1 MVEFNTQFRWKLA
14 LGLALLGLLASLV
27 FVGGCTEQQAGDA
40 KPGSSGTESLSSVN
54 YVLPP
59 GREGDIQAL
68 VSKSGWGSPSD
79 KEYRFGNIAIAQST
93 IVYSVV
99 HSSKLD
105 VVVAELVLGPVQ
117 LAASGAKKST
127 SFAISEKIRPTNP
140 DIRRRLSELL
150 GRAAL
155 SVQSQDQGDF
165 YREIITEVVP
175 ESPVGEE
182 EPRGYG
188 EIVIFVL
195 LLLITLLLT
204 MVLLWRKSLR
214 FAAVVRL
221 NHAVPA
227 LLQTIIFA
235 YWSIY
240 WPGMLSHAELIA
252 LQLVLAFVLDAGL
265 NLAIKRRWS
274 VSFSP
279 IPIVLSANLFV
290 QFPEEELVWSLAMV
304 ALAVASKV
312 MITRNGKH
320 IFNPSA
326 FGIAVVVILGY
337 PFWPEAVTSGDHANE
352 FSAAANM
359 SELIILIALIVQL
372 RVPIVLASLSAALVL
387 QFTQSAYDPEWA
399 PVLLVLTLLITDPST
414 MPKKAA
420 GRVLFGLSYG
430 LIAAVFGLIL
440 IETIQQD
447 FYGKILP
454 VPICNYLVPWFDR
467 WGEKLPKV
475 VNRVLEP
482 RWNKVHVALYFAFMT
497 SLIVGGGKTE
507 RFHASVRLHGAQT
520 DTRYLKVEPNGEALC
535 EKNPLFCQPFSF
547 VDEVRALANPEVKDA
562 SAEP

>member
-1 MVEFNTQFRWKLA
+1 MTHARKQPRWLRNLAMVMVFFA
-14 LGLALLGLLASLV
+14 AHCA
-27 FVGGCTEQQAGDA
+27 FVGCVSDGPDA
-40 KPGSSGTESLSSVN
+40 HAPLATSPGTTSAIS

-59 GREGDIQAL
+59 GRESDIQSL
-68 VSKSGWGSPSD
+68 VSEAGWGGATD
-79 KEYRFGNIAIAQST
+79 ALFRFGNISIETST
-93 IVYSVV
+93 ITYRVV
-99 HSSKLD
+99 RAEAEGN
-105 VVVAELVLGPVQ
+105 VVAELMLKPLTNATPQ
-117 LAASGAKKST
+117 DETSI
-127 SFAISEKIRPTNP
+127 SFAISTRIHASDAASRSALSE
-140 DIRRRLSELL
+140 RLSK
-150 GRAAL
+150 AVA

-165 YREIITEVVP
+165 YREIVTEVAPV
-175 ESPVGEE
+175 SPVGEE

-195 LLLITLLLT
+195 LVMLTLLLT
-204 MVLLWRKSLR
+204 VVLLWRRSLQ

-240 WPGMLSHAELIA
+240 WPGMLGHAELIA
-252 LQLVLAFVLDAGL
+252 IQLVAAFVLDAGI

-274 VSFSP
+274 ISFSP

-290 QFPEEELVWSLAMV
+290 QFPEEEMVWSLVIV

-312 MITRNGKH
+312 LITRKGRH

-352 FSAAANM
+352 FSTAANM

-414 MPKKAA
+414 MPKTSP
-420 GRVLFGLSYG
+420 GRVLFGLTYG
-430 LIAAVFGLIL
+430 FLATVFGLIL

-447 FYGKILP
+447 FYGKIFP

-467 WGEKLPKV
+467 WGERLPKLLG
-475 VNRVLEP
+475 RILEP
-482 RWNKVHVALYFAFMT
+482 RWNKAHVALYFAFVT
-497 SLIVGGGKTE
+497 SLIMGGGKTE

-520 DTRYLKVEPNGEALC
+520 NVRYLKVEPGGEALC
-535 EKNPLFCQPFSF
+535 HKNPLFCEPFSF
-547 VDEVRALANPEVKDA
+547 LDEVQELSNPDA
-562 SAEP
+562 SGTGPRR